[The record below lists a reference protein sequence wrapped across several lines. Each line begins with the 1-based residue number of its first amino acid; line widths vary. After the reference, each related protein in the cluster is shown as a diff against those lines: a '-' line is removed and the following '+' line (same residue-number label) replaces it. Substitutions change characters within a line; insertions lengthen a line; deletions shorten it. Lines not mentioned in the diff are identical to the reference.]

1 MRMNYRSVLL
11 KFFLIF
17 PLLIFESCI
26 SSSAPD
32 TVYNQVL
39 KGNRVIPDGVSRIY
53 VDEVSAKNISENIID
68 SFKSSLRKQ
77 INSSDKILLTDS
89 HSGSDIALRVLLD
102 EFYSE
107 PTKINSLRIVV
118 EKKMRIVAYMHL
130 KYTKT
135 DEECLSNKK
144 VEAEVVYS
152 EVNIPITTE
161 YKAMTLLTDQLAE
174 RIISVITTGSYL
186 KK

>member
-1 MRMNYRSVLL
+1 MNYRSVLL

-17 PLLIFESCI
+17 PLLIFEACI
-26 SSSAPD
+26 SCGEPD
-32 TVYNQVL
+32 PVFNRVL
-39 KGNRVIPDGVSRIY
+39 KGNRVIPEGISRIFIE
-53 VDEVSAKNISENIID
+53 EVSAANISSDVID
-68 SFKSSLRKQ
+68 SFKTSLRKQ
-77 INSSDKILLTDS
+77 VNSNDKISSADS
-89 HSGSDIALRVLLD
+89 LAVSDITLKVFLN

-107 PTKINSLRIVV
+107 PTKINSLRVVV

-135 DEECLSNKK
+135 GEECLSNKK
-144 VEAEVVYS
+144 VEAEIVYS

>member
-1 MRMNYRSVLL
+1 MPNNESDSVF
-11 KFFLIF
+11 K
-17 PLLIFESCI
+17 
-26 SSSAPD
+26 
-32 TVYNQVL
+32 QVL

-53 VDEVSAKNISENIID
+53 IDEVSANDISDNITD
-68 SFKSSLRKQ
+68 SFRTSLRKQ
-77 INSSDKILLTDS
+77 INSSDKISAADS
-89 HSGSDIALRVLLD
+89 HSVSDITLRVLLD
-102 EFYSE
+102 EFYLE
-107 PTKINSLRIVV
+107 PTKIDSLRVVV

-130 KYTKT
+130 KYSKT

-152 EVNIPITTE
+152 EVNIPITSE
-161 YKAMTLLTDQLAE
+161 YKAMTLLTDRLAE